1 MQQARSSNFMGSPA
15 VEPRHEVEHQIE
27 HRLAINARR
36 AALSRA
42 VVDVGVLALGISR
55 PFDPQQH
62 ERLNS
67 CRLRESRV
75 PGLGTCETQSAL
87 FVHNKLPE
95 ETTMPA
101 LLIPILW
108 VSGAVIVLGGGYYII
123 HVMH

>member
-1 MQQARSSNFMGSPA
+1 MSFTRIARAG
-15 VEPRHEVEHQIE
+15 
-27 HRLAINARR
+27 
-36 AALSRA
+36 
-42 VVDVGVLALGISR
+42 
-55 PFDPQQH
+55 
-62 ERLNS
+62 
-67 CRLRESRV
+67 LR
-75 PGLGTCETQSAL
+75 GTCQTQSAL